1 MGKGVVNCCAST
13 FTQIIENMKK
23 TPFITLCLI
32 PLFIFSNCGR
42 DDLPIIKEKPV
53 EEFSP
58 VSVTKTNPMKLY
70 VHYMPWFESKASNN
84 GTWGQHWTMANKNPD
99 NTDAKGKREIAS
111 HYYPLIGPYASG
123 DENVIEYHLLLMKYS
138 GVDGILIDWNGT
150 RNLYDYPSI
159 KNNTEAIVK
168 VLDKVGL
175 NFAIVYEDQ
184 SLKEG
189 LQDAE
194 KITQAKADMKYLE
207 STFFSKENYIKI
219 NNKPLLMVFGPQEI
233 KKPADWSSIFS
244 VLKTKPT
251 FLTLYAHSAG
261 TANEGDIK
269 NAEGEYIWVDATPM
283 ETKYAGKDVLMG
295 GAYPGFNDF
304 YKEGGWGESVLAD
317 IDYANGATFKNLL
330 AIAKDKKADYLQ
342 LITWNDFGEGTMIE
356 PTQEFKYSYLTELQ
370 GFAGV
375 SYNVSVLENIY
386 KLHSLRETYKNDVK
400 KLRTLNQAFY
410 YFVSLQNDKAKS
422 LIEEVEATK

>member
-1 MGKGVVNCCAST
+1 
-13 FTQIIENMKK
+13 MKK
-23 TPFITLCLI
+23 TLVTILFVA

-42 DDLPIIKEKPV
+42 DDLPIIKEKPI

-58 VSVTKTNPMKLY
+58 VKVTKTNPMKLY
-70 VHYMPWFESKASNN
+70 VHYMPWFETKASNN

-99 NTDAKGKREIAS
+99 NTDATGKREIAS

-150 RNLYDYPSI
+150 RNLWDYPSI
-159 KNNTEAIVK
+159 KNNTEAVVK

-184 SLKEG
+184 SLRENLK
-189 LQDAE
+189 DAE

-207 STFFSKENYIKI
+207 ENFFNKENYIKI
-219 NNKPLLMVFGPQEI
+219 NNKPLLMTFGPQEI
-233 KKPADWSSIFS
+233 KKPADWSAIFS
-244 VLKTKPT
+244 GLKTKPT
-251 FLTLYAHSAG
+251 FLALYGHSSG
-261 TANEGDIK
+261 ANSGEIK
-269 NAEGEYIWVDATPM
+269 NADGEYIWVDATPM
-283 ETKYAGKDVLMG
+283 DTKYAGKEIVMG
-295 GAYPGFNDF
+295 GAYPGFNDY
-304 YKEGGWGESVLAD
+304 YKEGGWGESVLGD
-317 IDYANGATFKNLL
+317 INYESGATFKNLL
-330 AIAKDKKADYLQ
+330 KMAQDKKVDYLQ

-370 GFAGV
+370 GFAGI

-386 KLHSLRETYKNDVK
+386 KLYSLRETYKNDAK
-400 KLRTLNQAFY
+400 KIKILDQAFY
-410 YFVSLQNDKAKS
+410 YFVSLQNDKANT
-422 LIEEVEATK
+422 LINDIGTIK